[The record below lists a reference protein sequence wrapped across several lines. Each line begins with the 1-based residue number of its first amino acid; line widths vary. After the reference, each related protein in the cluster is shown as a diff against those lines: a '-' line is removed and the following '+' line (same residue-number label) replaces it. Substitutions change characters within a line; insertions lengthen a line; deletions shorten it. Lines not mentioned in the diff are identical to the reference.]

1 MIQGN
6 YNSIA
11 FFRKYFHIPAGQ
23 KLAWALIRETVQGK
37 SEIRLGLVFC
47 QHPHVYL
54 DVAMRRF
61 FTVLDVKGAGVTRE
75 VYPAQRHLCKGVF
88 CFVADNGLC
97 REFPK
102 NYIRDIYFTSVYSSE
117 IFVQRLY

>member
-1 MIQGN
+1 MIRGN

-11 FFRKYFHIPAGQ
+11 FFRKYFHVPAGQ
-23 KLAWALIRETVQGK
+23 KLAWALIDERVRGK
-37 SEIRLGLVFC
+37 SETRLGIVFC

-61 FTVLDVKGAGVTRE
+61 FTVLDAANAGVTRE
-75 VYPAQRHLCKGVF
+75 VYPARRIVCKDAF
-88 CFVADNGLC
+88 RFVADNGLT

-102 NYIRDIYFTSVYSSE
+102 NYIRDIYFTSVYSPE
-117 IFVQRLY
+117 IFTQRLY